1 MGRKYSSFEHV
12 NKNKIAMKFLNYHCT
27 EMSLT
32 ENPDR
37 KKDSQSAGFYTTR
50 PIVRGISEQSS
61 TTLMRLLLNR

>member
-1 MGRKYSSFEHV
+1 
-12 NKNKIAMKFLNYHCT
+12 
-27 EMSLT
+27 MSLT

-37 KKDSQSAGFYTTR
+37 KNDSQSAGFYTTR